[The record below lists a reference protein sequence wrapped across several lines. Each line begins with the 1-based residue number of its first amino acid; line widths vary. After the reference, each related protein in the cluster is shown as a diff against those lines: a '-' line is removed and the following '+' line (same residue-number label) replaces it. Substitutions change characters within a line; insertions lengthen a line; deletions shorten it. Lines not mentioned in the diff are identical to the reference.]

1 MGRIRHLGNQ
11 LQKLR
16 VQFLL
21 APVSPTS
28 LSEKKSC
35 GLHPILENLSH
46 GCRVMPVVGIFP
58 MGHHAPFGI
67 ARQEDFEAAF
77 MLFACL
83 VFGDAVDM
91 RVR

>member
-1 MGRIRHLGNQ
+1 
-11 LQKLR
+11 
-16 VQFLL
+16 
-21 APVSPTS
+21 
-28 LSEKKSC
+28 
-35 GLHPILENLSH
+35 
-46 GCRVMPVVGIFP
+46 MPVVGIFP